1 LTDLLLAVAFVV
13 LVVAEAAFNPS
24 VASPL
29 EHVLVAA
36 PAMAGLAWRRR
47 FPLLVATAVVG
58 ANLLLNPQGLFST
71 LLSLVLVCFTVGLET
86 SPPRS
91 YVGLGIVMGSSLLY
105 EAFQTPEPSDVAAA
119 IVFMAGPWAVGV
131 ALRGRIASA
140 EEAVA
145 RAGRLER
152 ERELEAAR
160 AAAEER
166 TRIARELHDIVAH
179 SISVITIQAQAV
191 RRRLGPDQ
199 AREAADLAAVE
210 STAREA
216 QAEMRRIFGVLR
228 AEGESLTLA
237 PQPGLAEL
245 GRLVSQV
252 GSGDMEVS
260 LRVEGEPVPLSPGI
274 DLAAYRIAQEGLTNA
289 ARHSGATTAQV
300 LVRYTPDHLDVEVE
314 DDGRGMPDAGAGGH
328 GLVGVRERVALY
340 GGDVELVPSSS
351 GGVRLAARLPLQVA
365 R

>member
-1 LTDLLLAVAFVV
+1 
-13 LVVAEAAFNPS
+13 
-24 VASPL
+24 
-29 EHVLVAA
+29 
-36 PAMAGLAWRRR
+36 
-47 FPLLVATAVVG
+47 
-58 ANLLLNPQGLFST
+58 
-71 LLSLVLVCFTVGLET
+71 
-86 SPPRS
+86 
-91 YVGLGIVMGSSLLY
+91 MGSSLLY
-105 EAFQTPEPSDVAAA
+105 SAFHTPEPSDVAAA

-131 ALRGRIASA
+131 VLRTQIAHA

-145 RAGRLER
+145 RVGRLER

-210 STAREA
+210 SMAREA

-237 PQPGLAEL
+237 PQPGLSEL
-245 GRLVSQV
+245 GRLVGQV
-252 GSGDMEVS
+252 GSGDMNVV
-260 LRVEGEPVPLSPGI
+260 LRVEGEPVPLSPGV

-289 ARHSGATTAQV
+289 ARHAGATTAQV
-300 LVRYTPDHLDVEVE
+300 LVRYRPDRLDVEVE
-314 DDGRGMPDAGAGGH
+314 DDGRGMPDTCAGGH
-328 GLVGVRERVALY
+328 GLVGIRERVALY

-351 GGVRLAARLPLQVA
+351 GGVRLAASLPLQGA